1 MNYFFQVCF
10 RNNQRMIFSNKEY
23 LCEETTKANLISL
36 ALPSFYKIKDF
47 YGRWYSRFSLYV
59 YNNDFLSV
67 YDAETMFLY
76 EVNRD
81 NYSFARDLNSI
92 ITGKYYLVIYATK

>member
-1 MNYFFQVCF
+1 MNYFFQICF
-10 RNNQRMIFSNKEY
+10 RNEQGIIFSNKEY

-47 YGRWYSRFSLYV
+47 YGRWYSCFSLYV
-59 YNNDFLSV
+59 YNNDFL
-67 YDAETMFLY
+67 Y
-76 EVNRD
+76 EVNGD

>member
-1 MNYFFQVCF
+1 MNYFFQICF
-10 RNNQRMIFSNKEY
+10 RNEQGIIFSNKEY

-47 YGRWYSRFSLYV
+47 YRRWYSRFSLYV
-59 YNNDFLSV
+59 YNNDFL
-67 YDAETMFLY
+67 Y
-76 EVNRD
+76 EVNGD
-81 NYSFARDLNSI
+81 NYSFARDLNTI

>member
-10 RNNQRMIFSNKEY
+10 KNNQGIKFSNKEY
-23 LCEETTKANLISL
+23 LCEETTKGNLLSL

-47 YGRWYSRFSLYV
+47 YGRWYFRFSLYV
-59 YNNDFLSV
+59 YNNDFL
-67 YDAETMFLY
+67 Y
-76 EVNRD
+76 EVNGD

>member
-1 MNYFFQVCF
+1 MNYFFQICF
-10 RNNQRMIFSNKEY
+10 RNEQGIIFSNKEY

-36 ALPSFYKIKDF
+36 PLPSFYKIKDF

-59 YNNDFLSV
+59 YNN
-67 YDAETMFLY
+67 EFLY
-76 EVNRD
+76 EVNGD
-81 NYSFARDLNSI
+81 NYSITRDSNTI

>member
-10 RNNQRMIFSNKEY
+10 RNNQGIIFSNKEY

-36 ALPSFYKIKDF
+36 ALPSFYRIKDF

-59 YNNDFLSV
+59 YNN
-67 YDAETMFLY
+67 EFLY
-76 EVNRD
+76 EVNGD

>member
-10 RNNQRMIFSNKEY
+10 RNNQGIKFSNKEY
-23 LCEETTKANLISL
+23 LCEETTKGNLISL

-59 YNNDFLSV
+59 YNNDFL
-67 YDAETMFLY
+67 Y
-76 EVNRD
+76 EVNGD

>member
-1 MNYFFQVCF
+1 MDYFFQVCF
-10 RNNQRMIFSNKEY
+10 RNNQGIIFSNKEY

-36 ALPSFYKIKDF
+36 ALPSFYKIKNF

-59 YNNDFLSV
+59 YNNDFL
-67 YDAETMFLY
+67 Y
-76 EVNRD
+76 EVNGD

>member
-1 MNYFFQVCF
+1 MDYFFQVCF
-10 RNNQRMIFSNKEY
+10 RNNQGIKFSNKEY

-59 YNNDFLSV
+59 YNNDFL
-67 YDAETMFLY
+67 Y
-76 EVNRD
+76 EVNGD

-92 ITGKYYLVIYATK
+92 ITGKYYLVIYATR

>member
-1 MNYFFQVCF
+1 MNYFFQICF
-10 RNNQRMIFSNKEY
+10 RNEQGIIFSKKEY

-59 YNNDFLSV
+59 YNN
-67 YDAETMFLY
+67 EFLY
-76 EVNRD
+76 EVNGD
-81 NYSFARDLNSI
+81 NYSITRDSNTI

>member
-1 MNYFFQVCF
+1 MNYFFQLCF
-10 RNNQRMIFSNKEY
+10 RNNQGIIFSNKEY

-59 YNNDFLSV
+59 YNNDFL
-67 YDAETMFLY
+67 Y

-81 NYSFARDLNSI
+81 NYSFACDLNSI